1 VAQEVVLDNSAASAE
16 TASEPLDVLIIG
28 AGQAGLV
35 MGYELKQRGLDFA
48 IIDAASDVGDSWRK
62 RWTSLKLFTA
72 AQYNHLPGKEFP
84 AAADTYPG
92 KDDVAV
98 FLRDYANEYELP
110 VRLNTKVTG
119 LTRSDEGY
127 VAETSGGK
135 IAGKQVV
142 VATGPFQEPFIP
154 AMAPEL
160 DARVA
165 QLHSV
170 EYRDPETLPDGRVL
184 IVGGAN
190 TGCQIAF
197 ELSASRDVDIAV
209 GERLPTLPQRP
220 LGRDV
225 WWWLTKLG
233 VTRITLDSKLGQRMS
248 ERDVVI
254 GGGLKELKAHGVT
267 VRPRATGASNG
278 SVRFEDG
285 ATGDYDVVIWA
296 TGFRV
301 DHLWIDIPDLK
312 DDNNSVKHV
321 RGITS
326 SPGLYLLGMTW
337 QHKRTS
343 ALLGWVAEDAAF
355 LAEQIASTHG
365 SRAPAEAAA
374 KRAKRTGGTE

>member
-1 VAQEVVLDNSAASAE
+1 LDKSAASAG
-16 TASEPLDVLIIG
+16 TASKPLDVLVIG

-35 MGYELKQRGLDFA
+35 MGYELKQRGLDIA
-48 IIDAASDVGDSWRK
+48 IVDAAPEVGDSWRK

-72 AQYNHLPGKEFP
+72 AQYNHLPGKQFP
-84 AAADTYPG
+84 APVDTYPG

-98 FLRDYANEYELP
+98 FLRDYASEHELP

-127 VAETSGGK
+127 AAETSGGT
-135 IAGKQVV
+135 ITAKQVV
-142 VATGPFQEPFIP
+142 VATGPFQEPFVP
-154 AMAPEL
+154 TMASEL
-160 DARVA
+160 DPRVA
-165 QLHSV
+165 RLHSV
-170 EYRDPETLPDGRVL
+170 EYRDPESLPEGRVL
-184 IVGGAN
+184 VVGGAN
-190 TGCQIAF
+190 TGCQIAL

-220 LGRDV
+220 LGRDI
-225 WWWLTKLG
+225 WWWLTKLR

-254 GGGLKELKAHGVT
+254 GGGLKELKACGVT
-267 VRPRATGASNG
+267 VRPRATGASNDLI
-278 SVRFEDG
+278 RFEDG
-285 ATGDYDVVIWA
+285 DTGEYDVVIWA

-301 DHLWIDIPDLK
+301 DHSWIDIPDLK
-312 DDNNSVKHV
+312 DENGSVRHA
-321 RGITS
+321 RGVTS

-355 LAEQIASTHG
+355 LAEQITSTNG
-365 SRAPAEAAA
+365 SPVPAEAAA
-374 KRAKRTGGTE
+374 DRA